1 MTSFGSR
8 VTRTPRCAAAIAS
21 LAILASAGCATPAQ
35 RVDREASS
43 LGYTRSLLQGR
54 SFRHVVYANGRD
66 ATGRT
71 LHVYLDGDGSP
82 YVDRWTVSPDP
93 TPRHPLM
100 LQLMALDPDAAV
112 YVGRP
117 CYLGLASEPPCTA
130 IDWTLGRFGP
140 GVVDS
145 LEGVIRR
152 LRETSGATHVD
163 LFGHSG
169 GGTLAVLLAARLP
182 DVRRIVTLAG
192 NLDPDAW
199 ADLHHYTRLSASLNP
214 ARAGPLPGTIEQQHF
229 AGGRDRVMPPGLVEP
244 AAARLGAQGVVVL
257 PDVAHTTGW
266 EKEWPAILAGHR
278 VQAPAGNYWKE

>member
-8 VTRTPRCAAAIAS
+8 VTRTPRCAAALAS
-21 LAILASAGCATPAQ
+21 LAMLASTGCATPAQ

-130 IDWTLGRFGP
+130 IDWTLGRFAP

-244 AAARLGAQGVVVL
+244 AAARLGARAVVVL
-257 PDVAHTTGW
+257 PDVSHTSGW